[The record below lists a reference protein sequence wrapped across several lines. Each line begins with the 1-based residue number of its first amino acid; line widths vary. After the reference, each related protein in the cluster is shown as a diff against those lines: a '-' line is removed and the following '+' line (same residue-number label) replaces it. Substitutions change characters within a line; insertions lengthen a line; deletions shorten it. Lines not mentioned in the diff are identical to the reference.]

1 MYLWH
6 ATLPVLGAAHAN
18 EIFVVAESRQ
28 VAATLCNKEVWAY
41 IAQEFEK
48 DTMCDVAEPHRL
60 LRKDMDQNDPTMQAF
75 TQELGKQISKNLVQ
89 VESGRARVIVH
100 EL

>member
-18 EIFVVAESRQ
+18 DIFVVADTRQ
-28 VAATLCNKEVWAY
+28 VAADLCNREVWDY

-48 DTMCDVAEPHRL
+48 DFMCDVAEPHRL
-60 LRKDMDQNDPTMQAF
+60 LRKDMDESNPTMQAF
-75 TQELGKQISKNLVQ
+75 TKELGEQISTNLVQ
-89 VESGRARVIVH
+89 VENGRTRVIVH